1 MIKPKGNPGAM
12 FRWLRGVAMIL
23 MIVLMVVLHDVA
35 DVSGQTGED
44 RPDRP
49 GDGARV
55 SANEGSGPSESG
67 EDQGKDFV
75 VDEKDL
81 ERLYKELLTKKK
93 KEEEKATILKADKD
107 GFYQIYL
114 VNGMILKA
122 DTIRLNSRTAIISD
136 DQGMIIYLNRDEIA
150 GIEKIDGKGEGR
162 KEK

>member
-1 MIKPKGNPGAM
+1 M
-12 FRWLRGVAMIL
+12 FRWLHREAMIL
-23 MIVLMVVLHDVA
+23 VIVLVVVLY
-35 DVSGQTGED
+35 DVSSLTGKMGEY

-49 GDGARV
+49 ENGVRV
-55 SANEGSGPSESG
+55 SANENSGPLEGG

-93 KEEEKATILKADKD
+93 KEEEKTTILKADKD